1 MTAAGPGGQKAGRQA
16 GDDDVREQLD
26 QLRRRTRRLAARV
39 GELEQEMREA
49 ARLQRRVA
57 ELTDVV
63 GELLVPAMS
72 RDDARV
78 RQLLEHLERIDPP
91 ADLPE

>member
-1 MTAAGPGGQKAGRQA
+1 MTAPGPGGQDAGQQA
-16 GDDDVREQLD
+16 GDDVREELD

-91 ADLPE
+91 LDLPE